1 MGDSL
6 SYLAIDNLL
15 LKLYLDIV
23 HSSSADNTRTLRG
36 CFRGGSVYVSF
47 RFVSKE
53 SKMSNAFFDILITNE
68 GVSALSICSNT
79 FKIFKMLKH

>member
-23 HSSSADNTRTLRG
+23 HSPSADNIRTLRG

-53 SKMSNAFFDILITNE
+53 SKMSNAFFDILITND
-68 GVSALSICSNT
+68 GGSALSMCSNT